1 MTTTADQHLNKL
13 LELPFEERAK
23 AARILLES
31 LDEGPPEAGVAES
44 QAAEIARRLRS
55 LADGTANL
63 HDWDEV
69 REGVRARLRG
79 IRKP

>member
-1 MTTTADQHLNKL
+1 MATSTDQHLSTL
-13 LELPFEERAK
+13 LELPVEERAK

-31 LDEGPPEAGVAES
+31 LDAAPAETGVAAA
-44 QAAEIARRLRS
+44 QATEIARRLQS
-55 LADGTANL
+55 LADCTAKL

-69 REGVRARLRG
+69 RERVRARLRA